1 VQLTALFTEGFGAD
15 KTPFEIYESGLGD
28 ALTEFVV
35 EGDSVLGLGVFGSV
49 AKSTGNT
56 VQEIAEVWFDKIG

>member
-1 VQLTALFTEGFGAD
+1 MQLTALFTEGFGAD
-15 KTPFEIYESGLGD
+15 KTPFEIHDSG
-28 ALTEFVV
+28 ALAEFVV
-35 EGDSVLGLGVFGSV
+35 DGERVLGLGVFGNV

>member
-1 VQLTALFTEGFGAD
+1 MQLTALFTEGFGAD
-15 KTPFEIYESGLGD
+15 KTPFEIHDNG
-28 ALTEFVV
+28 ALAEFVV
-35 EGDSVLGLGVFGSV
+35 DGERVLGLAVFGNV